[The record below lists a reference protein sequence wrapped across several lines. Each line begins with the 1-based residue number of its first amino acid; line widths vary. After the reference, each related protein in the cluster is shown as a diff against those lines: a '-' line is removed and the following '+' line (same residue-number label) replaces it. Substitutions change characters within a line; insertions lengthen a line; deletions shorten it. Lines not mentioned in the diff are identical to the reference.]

1 MCAGIN
7 SVAKASKGSWIT
19 LSEWS
24 YSEGKQRYI
33 PICVKTEFVD
43 GEKIKADPV
52 SVDWKTEGFY
62 WYNNANN
69 TPGECVD
76 FIFHRCNN

>member
-1 MCAGIN
+1 MNIEVIRYRLPVYWAHALIN
-7 SVAKASKGSWIT
+7 DDYTGLLDNEEQEIRNFLKRV
-19 LSEWS
+19 
-24 YSEGKQRYI
+24 
-33 PICVKTEFVD
+33 
-43 GEKIKADPV
+43 KADPV

-69 TPGECVD
+69 TPGGECVD

>member
-1 MCAGIN
+1 MNIEVIRYRLPVYWAHALIN
-7 SVAKASKGSWIT
+7 DDYTGLLDNEEQEIRNFLKRV
-19 LSEWS
+19 
-24 YSEGKQRYI
+24 
-33 PICVKTEFVD
+33 
-43 GEKIKADPV
+43 KADPV

-62 WYNNANN
+62 WYNNVNN

>member
-1 MCAGIN
+1 MNIEVIRYRLPVYWAHALIN
-7 SVAKASKGSWIT
+7 DDYTGLLDNEEQEIRNFLKRV
-19 LSEWS
+19 
-24 YSEGKQRYI
+24 
-33 PICVKTEFVD
+33 
-43 GEKIKADPV
+43 KADPV

-69 TPGECVD
+69 TPGGGECVD

>member
-1 MCAGIN
+1 MNIEVIRYRLPVYWARALIN
-7 SVAKASKGSWIT
+7 DDYTGLLDNEEQEIRNFLKRV
-19 LSEWS
+19 
-24 YSEGKQRYI
+24 
-33 PICVKTEFVD
+33 
-43 GEKIKADPV
+43 KADPV

-69 TPGECVD
+69 TRGECVD

>member
-1 MCAGIN
+1 MNIEVIRYRLPVYWAHALIN
-7 SVAKASKGSWIT
+7 DNYTGLLDNEEQEIRNFLKRV
-19 LSEWS
+19 
-24 YSEGKQRYI
+24 
-33 PICVKTEFVD
+33 
-43 GEKIKADPV
+43 KADPV

-69 TPGECVD
+69 TPGDGVD

>member
-1 MCAGIN
+1 MNIEVIRYRLPVYWASALIN
-7 SVAKASKGSWIT
+7 DDYTGLLDNEEQEIRNFLKRV
-19 LSEWS
+19 
-24 YSEGKQRYI
+24 
-33 PICVKTEFVD
+33 
-43 GEKIKADPV
+43 KADPV

-76 FIFHRCNN
+76 FIFHKCNN